1 MSDLQER
8 GLTAQRDSDSV
19 STPPAEIS
27 APDRSSAIA
36 KWVFAGA
43 LVGTGIFLLVGFTRL
58 WFSLDE
64 WDFLAHRGLRLT
76 NMGIFYPHNEH
87 WVTIPLLVWR
97 GIFNIVGVR
106 DYWLYALPLILAHLT
121 TVYLLWRFMLRHQ
134 VEMWTAT
141 FLAVAFAV
149 VGVGSQNLI
158 FAFQLTFVGSVAFGM
173 LAIDAI
179 ETDRTWL
186 APLWLVGSLMCSD
199 IGIPMI
205 VACGLVALAQRKLR
219 EAAIAVGPPIFIF
232 LVWYLAIGYHGS
244 ASNSTSVK
252 FDLGGLSSYV
262 WTGLT
267 SSFSGFLDAPHFVG
281 VLIAVLLG
289 AAAIV
294 YRNAPAAL
302 AASVLPL
309 YVFIGLGR
317 LHEGVGQSTA
327 SRYSYIAIAMVLPL
341 IGLLVT
347 QAVRISYLRP
357 LVLIALGL
365 LIAVN
370 LVVLHRQQVAQQSFL
385 RLTNGRT
392 QMDAA
397 AYLLHQGNTY
407 PAQFPGISPCATIG
421 NLPCVTEDIPHVS
434 TLAGWV
440 QRNQFPVP
448 SRIAPAVLRAEQSV
462 LNVSVSSAP
471 KYQKGGSAVAPTQCT
486 TIDPYKRLTVRS
498 SSPVSLLV
506 DVDPSQNFAILTVA
520 FPALDGNGPTST
532 LVVLPRRSSWLNL
545 PLGRYSTAVVAS
557 IDSVQVCQGQSP

>member
-1 MSDLQER
+1 MSDPQER
-8 GLTAQRDSDSV
+8 GLTAQRETEYSV
-19 STPPAEIS
+19 SPPPAEIS

-106 DYWLYALPLILAHLT
+106 DYWLYALPLILAHLA

-281 VLIAVLLG
+281 VLIA
-289 AAAIV
+289 
-294 YRNAPAAL
+294 
-302 AASVLPL
+302 
-309 YVFIGLGR
+309 
-317 LHEGVGQSTA
+317 
-327 SRYSYIAIAMVLPL
+327 
-341 IGLLVT
+341 
-347 QAVRISYLRP
+347 
-357 LVLIALGL
+357 
-365 LIAVN
+365 
-370 LVVLHRQQVAQQSFL
+370 
-385 RLTNGRT
+385 
-392 QMDAA
+392 
-397 AYLLHQGNTY
+397 
-407 PAQFPGISPCATIG
+407 
-421 NLPCVTEDIPHVS
+421 
-434 TLAGWV
+434 
-440 QRNQFPVP
+440 
-448 SRIAPAVLRAEQSV
+448 
-462 LNVSVSSAP
+462 
-471 KYQKGGSAVAPTQCT
+471 
-486 TIDPYKRLTVRS
+486 RS
-498 SSPVSLLV
+498 SRER
-506 DVDPSQNFAILTVA
+506 
-520 FPALDGNGPTST
+520 
-532 LVVLPRRSSWLNL
+532 RRSSTETLRLRSRPPSFLCTYSLDWGGCTMVSASRRRRATRISPL
-545 PLGRYSTAVVAS
+545 PWSCHSLDCWSRRRCAS
-557 IDSVQVCQGQSP
+557 LTCGLWS

>member
-1 MSDLQER
+1 MSDPQER

-19 STPPAEIS
+19 SPPPAEIS

-106 DYWLYALPLILAHLT
+106 DYWLYALPLILAHLA

-149 VGVGSQNLI
+149 VGVGSQNLT

-173 LAIDAI
+173 LASDAI
-179 ETDRTWL
+179 DTDRTWL

-244 ASNSTSVK
+244 ASNSGSVK

-281 VLIAVLLG
+281 VLIALLLG

-309 YVFIGLGR
+309 YVFIGLGGCTTVSASR
-317 LHEGVGQSTA
+317 RRRVTVYRHCHGLATHWTAGHAGGAHLLPAASGPDCPRVAHRSQLGRASSTA
-327 SRYSYIAIAMVLPL
+327 GGPAVVFEVDGRADADGCCRLSAAPRQQLPGSVSRYQP
-341 IGLLVT
+341 
-347 QAVRISYLRP
+347 R
-357 LVLIALGL
+357 
-365 LIAVN
+365 
-370 LVVLHRQQVAQQSFL
+370 
-385 RLTNGRT
+385 
-392 QMDAA
+392 
-397 AYLLHQGNTY
+397 
-407 PAQFPGISPCATIG
+407 ATIG

-434 TLAGWV
+434 TLAGWL
-440 QRNQFPVP
+440 QRNQFPVR
-448 SRIAPAVLRAEQSV
+448 SRIAPADLRAEQSV

-506 DVDPSQNFAILTVA
+506 DVDPSHNFAILTVA

-532 LVVLPRRSSWLNL
+532 LVVLPRGSSWLNL